1 MTIRY
6 KNIDMKTIST
16 LSALCLFALSA
27 QAAGICVSTVPKTGI
42 VTEQLVQQ
50 IDSVFTS
57 LSGSLTDNGNLYFD
71 DVALSKGKAT
81 MRNFLETFKEA
92 DMSKI
97 YRHYGEK
104 LLAADEKAHTTK
116 ELLQTAYLYLMLGA
130 PGEELAHYECV
141 VGYGETFDTF
151 GINQALVRYMTW
163 SALND
168 GKYDKIISYLEQEY
182 RYVIDP
188 SRLNE
193 LYSGWWVS
201 SSQCCDKKRVFPWSI
216 ISIEDFRNGVSMVN
230 NPGEARRPYE
240 SNSMSL
246 LFIGSKAT
254 PETLELSFGSEQLN
268 RGNASAAAQGF
279 EMTRQFTANAMGTL
293 NTADIGLGT
302 YMGATV
308 AVGALGM
315 LMDYAFMSMAESR
328 KNVRAWNLTLNRTN
342 DIEMKGGYEFI
353 DYTASTGGTTKR
365 EDASGEISYVKWEE
379 GDDVYFVNYK
389 KDVVKLPSDN
399 VDLSEYEAIRYKYS
413 MRNPEVLWPVLGSGL
428 ACIGLLT
435 AGILH
440 ASLSDHPNDAI
451 IITTNCVGGYGLFL
465 IIPITTAA
473 VLKNKRNKA
482 FNELNARNMEKL
494 QRKAATLSIS
504 PAIGVSGQSALGI
517 SAQITF

>member
-1 MTIRY
+1 
-6 KNIDMKTIST
+6 MKTISILPVIFLLT
-16 LSALCLFALSA
+16 GPVL
-27 QAAGICVSTVPKTGI
+27 AAANVEFPVQDVEERTG
-42 VTEQLVQQ
+42 QLVRQ
-50 IDSVFTS
+50 IDSVFAS
-57 LSGSLTDNGNLYFD
+57 LSGSLTDKGNLYFD
-71 DVALSKGKAT
+71 EVALSKGKAA
-81 MRNFLETFKEA
+81 MRNFLATVEES
-92 DMSKI
+92 DMTEI
-97 YRHYGEK
+97 HRHYGEK
-104 LLAADEKAHTTK
+104 LLAADEKAHAAG
-116 ELLQTAYLYLMLGA
+116 ELLQTAYLYLMSGA

-151 GINQALVRYMTW
+151 GINRALERYRAW

-168 GKYDKIISYLEQEY
+168 GKFDEIISYLEQEY

-188 SRLNE
+188 GRLNE

-201 SSQCCDKKRVFPWSI
+201 ASQYCDGKRVFPWSI
-216 ISIEDFRNGVSMVN
+216 IAIEDFRDGVGTVN

-240 SNSMSL
+240 SSSMPL
-246 LFIGSKAT
+246 ILIGSKAT
-254 PETLELSFGSEQLN
+254 PETLELSFGSEQLD
-268 RGNASAAAQGF
+268 RGNAGAAAQGF
-279 EMTRQFTANAMGTL
+279 EMTRQITANAMGTL

-308 AVGALGM
+308 AVGAFGV
-315 LMDYAFMSMAESR
+315 LMNYAFMSMAESQ
-328 KNVRAWNLTLNRTN
+328 KNVRAWNLTLNRTS

-365 EDASGEISYVKWEE
+365 NDASGEISYVKWEE

-389 KDVVKLPSDN
+389 KDVIKLPSGN

-435 AGILH
+435 AGVLH
-440 ASLSDHPNDAI
+440 FSTSDNPNEALGMTLVCI
-451 IITTNCVGGYGLFL
+451 GGYGLSL

-482 FNELNARNMEKL
+482 FNELNTRNMEKL

-504 PAIGVSGQSALGI
+504 PAIGVSGQSTLGI